1 MAFIFYAVTVL
12 FLLCIVYRLQ
22 KEVHRRQNI
31 IEGQQELLTKQRAL
45 IEEKMT
51 EKVKQAFEKPKRP
64 RKNV

>member
-1 MAFIFYAVTVL
+1 MAFIAYAVALL
-12 FLLCIVYRLQ
+12 FLLFIIYRLQ

-31 IEGQQELLTKQRAL
+31 IEGQQELLMKQRVL